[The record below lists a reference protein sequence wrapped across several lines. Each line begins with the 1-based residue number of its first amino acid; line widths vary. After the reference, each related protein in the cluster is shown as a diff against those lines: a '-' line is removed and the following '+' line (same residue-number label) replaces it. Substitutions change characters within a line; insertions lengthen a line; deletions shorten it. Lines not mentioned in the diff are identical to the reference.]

1 MDTSRHAAH
10 FIVAGEWLATLQSG
24 TVTLIYADR
33 CRRRVRLM
41 DDAGAPFLLDLVRPA
56 RLADGDGLVLA
67 DGTIIRVIA
76 KPEPLVEAVATDAR
90 HLARLAWHVGN
101 RHVAAQIV
109 DQTCLRI
116 VARFRAGADAA
127 RPRRADPHRHRAVPS
142 RRRRL
147 CLAGDGAPSWT
158 RLTAR

>member
-10 FIVAGEWLATLQSG
+10 FIAAGEWLATLESG
-24 TVTLIYADR
+24 SVTLVYADR

-41 DDAGAPFLLDLVRPA
+41 DDRGVPFLLDLVRPA

-109 DQTCLRI
+109 DERCLRI
-116 VARFRAGADAA
+116 AHDAVLEQMLRGLGAETRTVTAPFHPEGGAYATVATGQHGHD
-127 RPRRADPHRHRAVPS
+127 
-142 RRRRL
+142 
-147 CLAGDGAPSWT
+147 
-158 RLTAR
+158 